1 MDELNL
7 LKARHRE
14 TEKDLQA
21 SLKAFTDIKFAL
33 DESTIVAITD
43 QDGKIT
49 YVNEKFCQISKYS
62 SKELLGQDHR
72 IINSGYHSKE
82 YMRDLWRTIVQG
94 KVWRG
99 ELRNRAKDGSIY
111 WVATTIVPSLD
122 DKGKPYQYV
131 AIRHEITERKLMEE
145 SIKELPNKILQA
157 QENERERIA
166 RDLHDDFGQSLA
178 TLKMAIQSTAAQ
190 YKGSENS
197 ERSKSFSNVIK
208 ILNGVIGK
216 SRFIASGLRPSTL
229 EVFGLS
235 TALKVLMEEM
245 RKTAGLKIVYS
256 DRPLDNVIFKAE
268 NINFY
273 RIIQEALTNIVKHAQ
288 ARSVV
293 IKIAKRGNKIIAKI
307 QDNGKGFSLEKANKK
322 EDGLAKGLGLST
334 MAERAKLLGGE
345 FDISSVAGKG
355 TTLTIVIPV
364 ETKEV

>member
-190 YKGSENS
+190 YKGENPAMAQ
-197 ERSKSFSNVIK
+197 SFDTIIK
-208 ILNGVIGK
+208 IL
-216 SRFIASGLRPSTL
+216 
-229 EVFGLS
+229 
-235 TALKVLMEEM
+235 
-245 RKTAGLKIVYS
+245 
-256 DRPLDNVIFKAE
+256 
-268 NINFY
+268 
-273 RIIQEALTNIVKHAQ
+273 
-288 ARSVV
+288 
-293 IKIAKRGNKIIAKI
+293 
-307 QDNGKGFSLEKANKK
+307 
-322 EDGLAKGLGLST
+322 
-334 MAERAKLLGGE
+334 
-345 FDISSVAGKG
+345 
-355 TTLTIVIPV
+355 
-364 ETKEV
+364 